1 MSALTVRPRP
11 QPDALDPTP
20 SPGRMRRVD
29 QAVLVVAVVLG
40 VALRIRTREDLW
52 VDEAIS
58 VNIARLS
65 VPDLL
70 EALRHDGHP
79 PFYYLLLHGWM
90 DVFGESAAAVRTF
103 SAVVSVAALP
113 VAWVAGQRLGGRRC
127 AMAAVVLMAVAPS
140 AVRLGSE
147 TRMYSLLVLLA
158 LLAWLAG
165 RRAYE
170 RPSPGRLLLVTLV
183 TGLLLLTHY
192 WAFFLVGAALA
203 VVGWAAIWGPLPRRR
218 AARRL
223 VVALGAGALLFVP
236 WLPVFLDQVD
246 STGTPWGIPARPAQM
261 VASLLVGGGQS
272 GEAQVF
278 GVALALLAVLGLL
291 ARPLDDSRVELDL
304 RTRAATRVEVVLIG
318 GTLIL
323 ATVGGY
329 VGDVAFVARYTA
341 VVLPLLVLVCAF
353 GVTQL
358 PSWRWRDAVLGIVVV
373 LGLVASLEESLETRT
388 QAPDVAA
395 AIEAGSTPGE
405 LVAYCPSQLGP
416 GVSRLL
422 PDDRQEVTFPD
433 FDRASRVNWTDYLGH
448 VRRGDPRAFT
458 AELLDRAG
466 DRPLWVVWA
475 SGHFGLGRKCEDVVQ
490 AIEAVRPEPTVVVTP
505 KGDREAAWL
514 YRFPPPLRGG

>member
-1 MSALTVRPRP
+1 VGAATSSRWGDVAIL
-11 QPDALDPTP
+11 
-20 SPGRMRRVD
+20 
-29 QAVLVVAVVLG
+29 AVTIGLG
-40 VALRIRTREDLW
+40 TLLRLRTRQDLW

-58 VNIARLS
+58 VSIARESL
-65 VPDLL
+65 PDLL
-70 EALRHDGHP
+70 SALRHDGHP
-79 PFYYLLLHGWM
+79 PVYYLLLHGWM
-90 DVFGESAAAVRTF
+90 EVFGESAVAVRAL
-103 SAVVSVAALP
+103 SMVVSVATLP
-113 VAWVAGQRLGGRRC
+113 VAWVAGKRYGGRRC
-127 AMAAVVLMAVAPS
+127 ALAAVVLMAVTPL
-140 AVRLGSE
+140 AVRFGSE
-147 TRMYSLLVLLA
+147 TRMYALVVLLSLLG
-158 LLAWLAG
+158 WLAIS
-165 RRAYE
+165 RAFE
-170 RPSPGRLLLVTLV
+170 RPSAGRLLVVTLL
-183 TGLLLLTHY
+183 TGALLLTHY
-192 WAFFLVGAALA
+192 WSFYLTGGTLVLLA
-203 VVGWAAIWGPLPRRR
+203 WCACWGHMPRRQ
-218 AARRL
+218 ASRR
-223 VVALGAGALLFVP
+223 VFCAVALGGALFVP
-236 WLPVFLDQVD
+236 WLPVFVDQLG
-246 STGTPWGIPARPAQM
+246 STGTPWGVPARPAQM

-278 GVALALLAVLGLL
+278 GVALAVLALLGLV
-291 ARPLDDSRVELDL
+291 ARPLGDARVELDL
-304 RTRAATRVEVVLIG
+304 RTRAATRAEVLVVG
-318 GTLIL
+318 ATLCL
-323 ATVGGY
+323 AAVGGY
-329 VGDVAFVARYTA
+329 LGGVSFMARYTA

-358 PSWRWRDAVLGIVVV
+358 PSWRWRDAVLAVVVV

-433 FDRASRVNWTDYLGH
+433 LDRASRVNWTDYLAH
-448 VRRGDPRAFT
+448 VRRGDPGAFT

-514 YRFPPPLRGG
+514 YRFPPPLTGG